1 MSRKTFKS
9 NLRYVL
15 IKYSYSPT
23 LVISR
28 PQGHHLRTSSNDRI
42 SKPILLSRSIFLVGL
57 WCLAPRSTIFQ
68 LFRGGQFTLWRKP
81 EYSENTTD
89 VSQVTDKLY
98 HIMLY
103 QVYLTMNGVRTDNF
117 SGGMHWLHR
126 YLSIQLPYDHDH
138 DGSSRSTRLSGN
150 LDA

>member
-9 NLRYVL
+9 NLRSVL

-28 PQGHHLRTSSNDRI
+28 PQGHHLRTTSNDRI
-42 SKPILLSRSIFLVGL
+42 SKTILLSRSIFLVGV
-57 WCLAPRSTIFQ
+57 WCLAPRSTLFQ
-68 LFRGGQFTLWRKP
+68 LFRDGQFNLWRKP
-81 EYSENTTD
+81 EYPQNTTD

-126 YLSIQLPYDHDH
+126 YLSIQLPHDHDH

>member
-15 IKYSYSPT
+15 IKYSNSPT

-28 PQGHHLRTSSNDRI
+28 HHLNSFSNDRI

-81 EYSENTTD
+81 EYPENTTD
-89 VSQVTDKLY
+89 VSQVTVKLY

-103 QVYLTMNGVRTDNF
+103 ISPWSRFELTTSVVMGTDC
-117 SGGMHWLHR
+117 
-126 YLSIQLPYDHDH
+126 I
-138 DGSSRSTRLSGN
+138 GSCKSSYHAITATTSPSSHFDKFN
-150 LDA
+150 AEY